1 MSMMSTEEETLAF
14 LRRKIENLEIENKM
28 LKTIISKMS
37 EKDICTCGIDT
48 KECVTAEEWMKCSV
62 HNRSFKKGE
71 L

>member
-1 MSMMSTEEETLAF
+1 MSMMPTKEERQQQEIKRLKA
-14 LRRKIENLEIENKM
+14 ENQM
-28 LKTIISKMS
+28 LKTIMSKMS
-37 EKDICTCGIDT
+37 EKTSCTCGIDT